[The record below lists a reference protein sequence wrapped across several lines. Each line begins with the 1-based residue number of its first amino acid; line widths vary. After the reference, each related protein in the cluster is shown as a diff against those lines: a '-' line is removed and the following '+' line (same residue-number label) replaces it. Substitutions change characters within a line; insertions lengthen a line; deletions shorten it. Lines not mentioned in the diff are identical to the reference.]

1 MPRGVSLLGPASLGF
16 NLSLIMTLKD
26 ATRFLHLSPLCLA
39 RTHLWLPPLNCADH
53 RDCLLRMSMQKRGLP
68 ETQSERK
75 PHVSSETGPT
85 SFVYYPAVCTYLKS
99 SKPVQRLV
107 FRADILKV
115 RYKGAG
121 SKFASVVYPS
131 KYATSPPPIAI
142 DKARNVEGEVKCP
155 NL

>member
-1 MPRGVSLLGPASLGF
+1 MPRGVSLLGTASLGF
-16 NLSLIMTLKD
+16 NCVTDYDFERYNTFSSFESSMSGPD
-26 ATRFLHLSPLCLA
+26 SPVA
-39 RTHLWLPPLNCADH
+39 PTSNCADH
-53 RDCLLRMSMQKRGLP
+53 RDCLLRMSMRKRGLP

-85 SFVYYPAVCTYLKS
+85 SFVYYPAVCSYLKS

-107 FRADILKV
+107 FPAYILKV
-115 RYKGAG
+115 RYKGDG

-142 DKARNVEGEVKCP
+142 DKARNVEGEVKYP